1 MQRIYKIVE
10 KGDRM
15 DLRTERTK
23 RSIINAF
30 IDLRA
35 KKPLEKITVKELA
48 ELAYINKATFY
59 SHYQDIYDL
68 SEQLE
73 EEAIRNILNNI
84 PHPESIINNPK
95 VCFLELNN
103 ALTSQNSLTKILFA
117 DSRAAILSTRIEQGI
132 KQRVFE
138 TYPEYKDNVKWNIIL
153 SFIIQGGF
161 RSIQHFYIEE
171 KSEEKKMEAAQII
184 SELNEWIT
192 HNFLTI
198 DDTK

>member
-1 MQRIYKIVE
+1 
-10 KGDRM
+10 M

-35 KKPLEKITVKELA
+35 KKPLEKITVKEIS

-59 SHYQDIYDL
+59 SHYHDIYDL

-73 EEAIRNILNNI
+73 EEAIMNILNNI

-95 VCFLELNN
+95 ICFMELNN

-117 DSRAAILSTRIEQGI
+117 DSRAAILASRIEQGI

-138 TYPEYKDNVKWNIIL
+138 CYPEYKDNVKWNIVL
-153 SFIIQGGF
+153 SFVIQGGF
-161 RSIQHFYIEE
+161 RSTQQFYTEE
-171 KSEEKKMEAAQII
+171 KSDEKKKEAAQII
-184 SELNEWIT
+184 CELNEYIT
-192 HNFLTI
+192 QNFLVS
-198 DDTK
+198 DYE